1 MRNKKGRCHPG
12 RNPFRAKQHR
22 RTQIGLTDSRYRIH
36 ILPDQSLQYAG
47 FQVVGAKFKSFYKLS
62 CYNPLPQILFH
73 PLPCCENCPFVVSA
87 KCPPP
92 LQLTSSPCTKYKSV
106 IANSDCGS
114 FNKQSLS
121 SVVCHFTKENENLKQ
136 LDNVCRQLPDCFSVY
151 PYFI

>member
-87 KCPPP
+87 KCSSP
-92 LQLTSSPCTKYKSV
+92 LQLTSSHEIQICHCQFRLWVFQQTEFVFS
-106 IANSDCGS
+106 
-114 FNKQSLS
+114 SLS
-121 SVVCHFTKENENLKQ
+121 LHERK
-136 LDNVCRQLPDCFSVY
+136 
-151 PYFI
+151 